1 MSITK
6 VSWNT
11 KAGKQ
16 IRWRVELP
24 AEDGKRVTKTFRTKA
39 LAREW
44 ETEQLYLRNNQ
55 TGPQTDDELLFA
67 DLVEQWFTDHVSKR
81 TEATQQRYSEIMRHH
96 VLPDLGDLVACE
108 ITPQDVAR
116 WFRKL
121 QASQNL
127 SVKGK
132 NMALGRLKGVLNWAI
147 KAHYLLYN
155 PATATEPIP
164 SDEEHDFDY
173 WTGEE
178 VSTFLAATQDD
189 HHYPLYVTA
198 LNTGMRQGELIGLQ
212 RDRVDL
218 RRRVIRVNRTWCNK
232 ANRLKNTTKGKRSR
246 SVPINDM
253 LAQVLAEQLLRN
265 PGDCPW
271 VFPCPE
277 GRRTISE
284 KFCVRVFKP
293 TCEAAGVRAV
303 RFHDLRHTYASH
315 FVMNG
320 GDIYRLQKILG
331 HHSVTVTEMY
341 AHLAPDYLQD
351 AADIVSFGG
360 CRERGSV
367 VDLAAV
373 ISGAK

>member
-16 IRWRVELP
+16 TRWRVELP

-55 TGPQTDDELLFA
+55 TGPQIDDELLFA

-81 TEATQQRYSEIMRHH
+81 SEGTQQRYSAIMRHH

-108 ITPQDVAR
+108 ITPQDIAG

-121 QASQNL
+121 IQQP
-127 SVKGK
+127 KGSIKTK
-132 NMALGRLKGVLNWAI
+132 NMALGRVNQVLRWAVKG
-147 KAHYLLYN
+147 HYLLYN
-155 PATATEPIP
+155 PASATEPIP
-164 SDEEHDFDY
+164 TDEAQGFDF
-173 WTGEE
+173 WSAEE
-178 VSTFLAATQDD
+178 INAFLSAVQED
-189 HHYPLYVTA
+189 HYYPLYLTA
-198 LNTGMRQGELIGLQ
+198 LNTGMRLGELVGLQ

-218 RRRVIRVNRTWCNK
+218 KRRVIRVSRTWCNK
-232 ANRLKNTTKGKRSR
+232 AGRLKNTTKGKKART
-246 SVPINDM
+246 VPLNGM
-253 LAQVLAEQLLRN
+253 VCQVLAEQLLSN
-265 PGDCPW
+265 PASCPW
-271 VFPCPE
+271 VFPGE
-277 GRRTISE
+277 DGQRIVSNNFGE
-284 KFCVRVFKP
+284 RVFQRK
-293 TCEAAGVRAV
+293 CRELGLRVI

-331 HHSVTVTEMY
+331 HHSIAVTEMY

-360 CRERGSV
+360 ELQGQ
-367 VDLAAV
+367 V
-373 ISGAK
+373 IELQTARTSRL